1 MGGFEQTTATPV
13 VFIGAVPVTP
23 VFSGLTAVPGL
34 YQVNVRIPGGLSSGL
49 QTVLISANLIHSN
62 EIQIAVE

>member
-1 MGGFEQTTATPV
+1 MDAEPQTP
-13 VFIGAVPVTP
+13 
-23 VFSGLTAVPGL
+23 PGL
-34 YQVNVRIPGGLSSGL
+34 YQVNVRIPAGLSSGL